1 MRTRRAVAAGCALL
15 VVALAGC
22 GNDTS
27 NSPAEGAAD
36 GRAVPVVL
44 PGTPDGAVPSVFGH
58 TRESASN
65 LLAELGLDVQFG
77 EQISC
82 APAGRPVGTE
92 PAAGTV
98 VSPGAAVT
106 VLLSYQAATTDCAG
120 DFRQPWLFVDF
131 ATGRGPSPR
140 FADEVNLFVDGVRS
154 GTLSGADAA
163 RGGWGEGSALDILR
177 RGSEQVLRVGDSYRM
192 PELQVIAGTP
202 PDTWCGVARPQE
214 LADREALTLSVAF
227 AETATKVRCPA
238 RVALYDSGGAIDA
251 VVAWSEGARGSRPEP
266 VPDVVGLPLAQAR
279 DDVTAAGYPSLLEEL
294 ETCHPRRGVVE
305 QAPTQRAVDEDGD
318 DDPHWYGPVTL
329 VVEVPH
335 TVRDCDRLD
344 AAAHGFLRFA
354 RGGPPP
360 AWAPEVQQLLGHA
373 LWETVA
379 ASAADDPATW
389 ALCSTGSP
397 DDCAVSPLLVA
408 ARDGEVET
416 DEFSDVTRFPDGETC
431 ELIDLGGLPSG
442 LLVERQ
448 IVLYPAELQSC
459 DDDWAIW
466 LWIDEGGRIATVNL
480 LVPEA

>member
-1 MRTRRAVAAGCALL
+1 MHARRAFALGGALL
-15 VVALAGC
+15 VAALVGC

-27 NSPAEGAAD
+27 TSPAGGGAD

-44 PGTPDGAVPSVFGH
+44 AGTPDGAVPSVFGH
-58 TRESASN
+58 TRESAA
-65 LLAELGLDVQFG
+65 LMLAQQGLEVRFD

-82 APAGRPVGTE
+82 EPAGRPVGTA
-92 PAAGTV
+92 PAAGAEA
-98 VSPGAAVT
+98 SPGSTVT
-106 VLLSYQAATTDCAG
+106 VLLAHQGATTDCGG
-120 DFRQPWLFVDF
+120 DRRQPWLFVDF

-140 FADEVNLFVDGVRS
+140 FADAVDLFVDGARS

-163 RGGWGEGSALDILR
+163 RGRWGEGSALDILR
-177 RGSEQVLRVGDSYRM
+177 RGSEEVLRVDHTYRM

-214 LADREALTLSVAF
+214 LGDREALTLSVAF
-227 AETATKVRCPA
+227 AETATKARCPA
-238 RVALYDSGGAIDA
+238 RVALYDRGGAIDV

-279 DDVTAAGYPSLLEEL
+279 DKVAAAGYPSLLEEL
-294 ETCHPRRGVVE
+294 ETCHPRSGVVE
-305 QAPTQRAVDEDGD
+305 QAPTQQAVDEDDD
-318 DDPHWYGPVTL
+318 DDPNWYGPVTL

-344 AAAHGFLRFA
+344 AAAQGFLRFA

-360 AWAPEVQQLLGHA
+360 AWAPEVQQLLGYA
-373 LWETVA
+373 LWDTVA

-389 ALCSTGSP
+389 ALCSASSP

-408 ARDGEVET
+408 ARDVEVET
-416 DEFSDVTRFPDGETC
+416 DESSDVTRFPDRETC

-448 IVLYPAELQSC
+448 IVVYPAELQSC

-466 LWIDEGGRIATVNL
+466 LWIDERGRITTVNL